1 MVDPRRDV
9 PDELFAALRDDLGE
23 EGVVELG
30 AWVALQNLYSSFNRT
45 FRVQSQGFR
54 GPRNGEG
61 PGPGSRAEQDC

>member
-54 GPRNGEG
+54 GPTER
-61 PGPGSRAEQDC
+61 